1 MNPHLAMHPK
11 DTALKRSAAA
21 LLMALCSM
29 AAQAGPGAHGPNGEH
44 LGVPTHTSGSQA
56 GPASAR
62 LEAKSELF
70 ELVASLQ
77 AGRFSILI
85 DRYDTNEPV
94 LNAEVDVETGAVK
107 ARAVFQADQGG
118 YAVNDAAF
126 LRTVATPGEHAL
138 VFTVAAGKE
147 ADLLDGML
155 VTGSP
160 AAVADDP
167 GHAHEDGHDHGLER
181 AAWAG
186 AVVLGLGVFSL
197 GAWLRQRRRPAVALT
212 KSLP

>member
-1 MNPHLAMHPK
+1 MNPHLAMPPK

-21 LLMALCSM
+21 LLMALC
-29 AAQAGPGAHGPNGEH
+29 ALGAQAGPGAHGPNGEH
-44 LGVPTHTSGSQA
+44 LGMPTSPSGNQA

-94 LNAEVDVETGAVK
+94 LNAAVDVETGAVK

-126 LRTVATPGEHAL
+126 LRAVATPGEHAL

-160 AAVADDP
+160 AAAADDHGP
-167 GHAHEDGHDHGLER
+167 THEGGHDHDLER
-181 AAWAG
+181 AAWTG

-197 GAWLRQRRRPAVALT
+197 GAWLRQRRRPAAA
-212 KSLP
+212 SAGGLP